1 MVNNSVE
8 TITPLDSFTVYESRG
23 FKKRVLWNVNLTETQ
38 AEFSSQE
45 DERTIVVL
53 REAAREQIKFMQTG
67 LMFSESTLATVS
79 GKANLDFGKNK
90 ASLINWLPPLS
101 EADMQKDLRS
111 MGIGMLI
118 IGALSLILSSIL
130 DPIWGI
136 ILIGLG
142 ILNLIIKNRMM
153 YIVNGVALIA
163 VGLLNIITI
172 VYSSTPLWILFGV
185 MQIIWGV
192 SEIKKFGQVKS

>member
-23 FKKRVLWNVNLTETQ
+23 FKKRILWNVNLTETQ

-45 DERTIVVL
+45 DERTIVVP
-53 REAAREQIKFMQTG
+53 REATREQIRFMQAG
-67 LMFSESTLATVS
+67 LMFSESTLATIS

-118 IGALSLILSSIL
+118 IGVLSLILSSIL

-153 YIVNGVALIA
+153 YIVNGVALVA

-192 SEIKKFGQVKS
+192 SEIKKFGQVEA